1 MENLTELLQF
11 AETESQKEKIEA
23 YIKYGSSR
31 KAAAALG
38 VNKSNVSRAVQIVR
52 KNAAKRGYAPDND
65 MTRIC
70 PEGYS
75 VKGTSTLYDEDGN
88 VKIQWVKTNQE
99 KQDMLEMLD
108 EFKEGLTDMKP
119 AKKVKAPKKADSD
132 YMACYVVGDHHF
144 GMYSWGRETLD
155 GEDWDTDKSREV
167 LVNAIDRLVERAGDA
182 ETGLL
187 LNVGDFFHSND
198 TKSETARG
206 TKVDTD
212 GRFGRT
218 IRMAGEL
225 FAYLIE
231 RMLERHKKVIIVN
244 ARGNHDPDA
253 SLWLNEMLRMYYSKE
268 PRVTVKD
275 NFNKFVWMTFG
286 NNLIVTHH
294 GDHLKMQ
301 QAYEAITRN
310 LSKEWGETTHRFL
323 WMGHIHHKQ
332 QHEFGG
338 ILAESFNVLS
348 PQDYWHSSSGYGSAR
363 SMTCILLHKE
373 YGIDCRFQANIQALI
388 NHD

>member
-1 MENLTELLQF
+1 MEELKKYATERQI
-11 AETESQKEKIEA
+11 EIIEA
-23 YIKYGSSR
+23 IEKYGTQS
-31 KAAAALG
+31 KAASALG
-38 VNKSNVSRAVQIVR
+38 VSQRSVERTLARARQ
-52 KNAAKRGYAPDND
+52 AAAQRGYAPEHD
-65 MTRIC
+65 MNHTT

-99 KQDMLEMLD
+99 MQSMMEMLD
-108 EFKEGLTDMKP
+108 DFKEGLTDLKP
-119 AKKVKAPKKADSD
+119 AKKTKSPKKVNSD

-167 LVNAIDRLVERAGDA
+167 LINAIDRLVERAGDA

-225 FAYLIE
+225 FSYLIE
-231 RMLERHKKVIIVN
+231 KMLERHKKVIIVN

-275 NFNKFVWMTFG
+275 NFNKFVWLTFG
-286 NNLIVTHH
+286 KNLIVTHH

-363 SMTCILLHKE
+363 SMTCILLHKD
-373 YGIDCRFQANIQALI
+373 YGIDCRFQANIQELI
-388 NHD
+388 